1 MRKYD
6 RPERARILARTIAS
20 DILLYNRA
28 RVEQAI
34 KNDNLFEA
42 LAEEI
47 EEGRKDFQSKVT
59 DEIYQNYN
67 LFERALVDK
76 ILMAMATVDSPI
88 W

>member
-6 RPERARILARTIAS
+6 RPERARIRARTIAS

-28 RVEQAI
+28 KVEQAI

-47 EEGRKDFQSKVT
+47 EEGRKDYQASVT
-59 DEIYQNYN
+59 PEIYENYN
-67 LFERALVDK
+67 LYERALVDK